1 MVNQFSNKLRSQPTI
16 PWPSPVI
23 GTAVYVYSSL
33 LILISI
39 VTYLFDAYSPAG
51 TLAALT
57 AAAVSRILLAGII
70 PLVILQDFTFIT
82 GAWALSIFGFIGIGA
97 AIIPYVIYF
106 LGPRMR
112 MRSRYMDFS
121 VVEDKG
127 MMGSMAMHGMHAMQ
141 Q

>member
-1 MVNQFSNKLRSQPTI
+1 MQPTI

-23 GTAVYVYSSL
+23 GTALYVYSSL
-33 LILISI
+33 LTLISI
-39 VTYLFDAYSPAG
+39 VTYLFDAYPPPG

-70 PLVILQDFTFIT
+70 PLVILQDVTSIT
-82 GAWALSIFGFIGIGA
+82 GAWALSIFAFIGVVA
-97 AIIPYVIYF
+97 AFIPYVIYF

-112 MRSRYMDFS
+112 MRSRYMDFD
-121 VVEDKG
+121 VVGDKG
-127 MMGSMAMHGMHAMQ
+127 MKMENTTMQEMNGMQ